1 MLFSGRRYVF
11 DFLLKKILFPS
22 TANRDQEIES
32 RDQDLSQ
39 SEFVDFRQHTKTDRK
54 SCISFVEAFLLS
66 KVKLFFSFKGKNC
79 FDCKERTKT
88 SAGKKQTI
96 NLMRKSLEESFAY
109 DLVFC

>member
-1 MLFSGRRYVF
+1 MLYSGRRYVF

-32 RDQDLSQ
+32 RDQDFSQ

-66 KVKLFFSFKGKNC
+66 KVKLLFFLSKVKIVLTAKNARRLLQV
-79 FDCKERTKT
+79 KN
-88 SAGKKQTI
+88 KQETQ
-96 NLMRKSLEESFAY
+96 LT
-109 DLVFC
+109 